1 MYPICKLLCQFRYG
15 WINHA
20 GVRFSTPF
28 LNPVTLTTT
37 RTGFRSP
44 VRTSSETASVIV
56 ALNNPVLRC
65 FGKHC
70 SIPLKLSLNPISNS
84 RSASSKMSNS
94 KDFKFNEEDDVMISW
109 RRPGVPTNTVG
120 VEDLSVVISLLTEE
134 VPPISRLAES
144 SDTRSLGRTVRN
156 PCRTVNI

>member
-1 MYPICKLLCQFRYG
+1 
-15 WINHA
+15 
-20 GVRFSTPF
+20 
-28 LNPVTLTTT
+28 
-37 RTGFRSP
+37 
-44 VRTSSETASVIV
+44 
-56 ALNNPVLRC
+56 
-65 FGKHC
+65 
-70 SIPLKLSLNPISNS
+70 
-84 RSASSKMSNS
+84 MSNS

-144 SDTRSLGRTVRN
+144 SDIRSLGRTVRT